1 MASIYFHC
9 KVCCTTI
16 EWSSSSRL
24 QYRIHDGYFF
34 VVGLWALHDPTGPSL
49 SPRDFAAGGRGGGE
63 GGKNGLMGSW
73 GKVYCGWVSPGV
85 ARRLWPGWLQVH
97 FKFKIWLTPACLW
110 GYPVGRLYGFFSC
123 LSQLRLSPSSKLIP
137 RLPQLTETGSAC
149 TIAST
154 TMTYLLYL
162 RSWGWGTVEG
172 F

>member
-1 MASIYFHC
+1 MLYYHRVEQQLSAAVSHPWRLFFCCGLVSPPWPDRSIAFP
-9 KVCCTTI
+9 K
-16 EWSSSSRL
+16 RL
-24 QYRIHDGYFF
+24 CSG
-34 VVGLWALHDPTGPSL
+34 GPGG
-49 SPRDFAAGGRGGGE
+49 GGRGV
-63 GGKNGLMGSW
+63 GKNGLMGSW